1 MTENYVVNGVTYIVD
16 SKFESAG
23 KSTLADRLKTYIKSD
38 FADLTK
44 NMKGDILT
52 HEYVLTAGKEK

>member
-1 MTENYVVNGVTYIVD
+1 MSSTYVVNGVTYIVD
-16 SKFESAG
+16 SKFESADR
-23 KSTLADRLKTYIKSD
+23 STLTDRLKNYIKSE

-44 NMKGDILT
+44 IMKGDILT